1 MREILFRGKRVSD
14 GEWVEGFY
22 AYHKDC
28 WKDRE
33 THRIYKVFCESDCG
47 DFYPDWYEV
56 DPTTI
61 GQYTGLTDK
70 NGKRIFEGDVVRR
83 KIDSVESRC
92 CYEIRWNNSFTGYW
106 YYRCSS
112 FMSMM
117 NESCRVVGN
126 IHDNPELL
134 EETL

>member
-1 MREILFRGKRVSD
+1 MQLTFCPLFSGSSGNCAYVEAGNTRILIDAGIS
-14 GEWVEGFY
+14 
-22 AYHKDC
+22 
-28 WKDRE
+28 
-33 THRIYKVFCESDCG
+33 
-47 DFYPDWYEV
+47 
-56 DPTTI
+56 
-61 GQYTGLTDK
+61 
-70 NGKRIFEGDVVRR
+70 GKRIFEGDVVRR